1 MYGKLW
7 HSLYSQMFNQLSVV
21 TLASISMSPSG
32 RFYVLGVLSYIA
44 LLLSFLMCLEE
55 QVSVQPLLTVY
66 IPITSNVYM
75 VHRYTA

>member
-1 MYGKLW
+1 MYGEQW

-32 RFYVLGVLSYIA
+32 RFYVVGVLSYIA

-55 QVSVQPLLTVY
+55 QVSVQPLVTYCIKHNPPNIIV
-66 IPITSNVYM
+66 
-75 VHRYTA
+75 